1 MVSKESFMR
10 LLHRNV
16 NREMGK
22 EVPRKDLESALRS
35 IIYGFIL
42 IIAVVG
48 LAIWLL
54 LK

>member
-1 MVSKESFMR
+1 MNKESFMW

-16 NREMGK
+16 NKEMGK
-22 EVPRKDLESALRS
+22 EIPRKDLERALKT

>member
-1 MVSKESFMR
+1 MVSKESFIR

-16 NREMGK
+16 NKEMGK
-22 EVPRKDLESALRS
+22 EIPRKDLERALKT

>member
-1 MVSKESFMR
+1 MNKESFMR

-16 NREMGK
+16 NKEIGK
-22 EVPRKDLESALRS
+22 EIPRKDIERALRS